1 MDRQLDGSD
10 NNMVTMAL
18 LKEAGGGDDQDTTAQ
33 TIVKPAEEKQ
43 PNAGSVSVGTHKD
56 RTYVGSVPKVLVPTV
71 QGKDT
76 KTVSLGATAG
86 REPGGRNAPYPCSPT
101 LVRRSYASVLKG

>member
-1 MDRQLDGSD
+1 MRTPASARRISTGGLLVDDSCEVSIPGEDRLAVD
-10 NNMVTMAL
+10 
-18 LKEAGGGDDQDTTAQ
+18 
-33 TIVKPAEEKQ
+33 
-43 PNAGSVSVGTHKD
+43 THKD
-56 RTYVGSVPKVLVPTV
+56 CTYVGNIPKVLVLTI

-86 REPGGRNAPYPCSPT
+86 RELGCRRAAYPCSPT

>member
-1 MDRQLDGSD
+1 
-10 NNMVTMAL
+10 MVTY
-18 LKEAGGGDDQDTTAQ
+18 T
-33 TIVKPAEEKQ
+33 
-43 PNAGSVSVGTHKD
+43 VGTHKD

-86 REPGGRNAPYPCSPT
+86 REQGGRRAPYPCSPT